1 MPLQPKGEDSVS
13 PMMPDRSL
21 KTRLKR
27 LDRIAG
33 EINAWLVV
41 LAAGLVVLDM
51 VVLLTLQ
58 APSPPSVAESG
69 PPLDATSTGM
79 TSHIGE

>member
-1 MPLQPKGEDSVS
+1 
-13 PMMPDRSL
+13 MMPDRSL

-41 LAAGLVVLDM
+41 VAAGLVVLDM
-51 VVLLTLQ
+51 VVLLALQ
-58 APSPPSVAESG
+58 APSPPSVINERAESG